1 MRIIKFRA
9 WDKEDEKFFEPVYEA
24 YKGELSELVINFN
37 GCLTLR
43 TMDDFRGTQDRYIL
57 MQFTGL
63 NDKNGKEVYRG
74 DVVAFKYNPGNN
86 NPIFKGREY
95 NALVEWDSCNP
106 CFVLVEIG
114 PAKRR
119 EYDFVMAGLL
129 TLEVIGN
136 EWENPE
142 LLK

>member
-1 MRIIKFRA
+1 MNRAIKFRQPIFLNG
-9 WDKEDEKFFEPVYEA
+9 KFHNWHYWGFVHR
-24 YKGELSELVINFN
+24 GE
-37 GCLTLR
+37 
-43 TMDDFRGTQDRYIL
+43 
-57 MQFTGL
+57 FTGPIGHAEKAL
-63 NDKNGKEVYRG
+63 EDSRQFIDRFDKNGKEVYRG
-74 DVVAFKYNPGNN
+74 DVVVFKYNPGNN